1 MRNVSRFGRR
11 VGLGL
16 SWTVAASR
24 LLLATASVATAR
36 PSAPTP
42 VPVAEPDP
50 PAIVPAAP
58 PPPPRPAADPP
69 PPAVS
74 VDPRRSDLQSIT
86 WMLVGATLVFVAITV
101 MLLLRA

>member
-36 PSAPTP
+36 PSAPAP
-42 VPVAEPDP
+42 APVAEPDR
-50 PAIVPAAP
+50 PAIEPAPPTPRPTLAPDP
-58 PPPPRPAADPP
+58 PPPPA
-69 PPAVS
+69 S
-74 VDPRRSDLQSIT
+74 VDPWRSDLQSIT
-86 WMLVGATLVFVAITV
+86 WMLVGATVVFVAITL
-101 MLLLRA
+101 MLLVHG